1 MAAFAAHADAIIQC
15 HVVAKANDLVQ
26 RGWAIAN
33 QCCAFDGIAKLA
45 VLDQIGLGTAEH
57 EFARHDVDLPAAK
70 AFGEDTVF
78 DAAQQFGRVVI
89 AAAHECVGHARH
101 GCMGVAFAAA
111 IARGGN
117 AHQAG
122 VHAVL
127 HISAQYAVFD
137 QDIFL
142 RRRAFI
148 INRQR
153 TTAVHHGAIVDN
165 GHAGRGHALANLAG
179 KGTAALAVEIA
190 FKTMA
195 DGFMQQYARPAG
207 AKQHGHFASGRGD
220 RTQVGQRLRQCF
232 INGMFPFMIFK
243 QFVVQI
249 APAKTISAGFAAVAI
264 LRDDGD
270 IQSHQG
276 PHVRGD
282 KAVGAHDF
290 DDAPAARKADADL
303 RNAWVTGAGGGVD
316 LLAQRNLLREWHEF
330 KRIAVCI

>member
-33 QCCAFDGIAKLA
+33 QRRTLDRIAKLSI
-45 VLDQIGLGTAEH
+45 LDQISLGTAEH

-78 DAAQQFGRVVI
+78 DAAQQFGRVII
-89 AAAHECVGHARH
+89 ATAHKCIGHARH
-101 GCMGVAFAAA
+101 GCMGIAFAAT

-117 AHQAG
+117 THQAG

-127 HISAQYAVFD
+127 HIGAQYAVFD

-153 TTAVHHGAIVDN
+153 TTAVHHGAIIN
-165 GHAGRGHALANLAG
+165 NRHAGRGNALANLAG
-179 KGTAALAVEIA
+179 KSTAALAVEIA

-195 DGFMQQYARPAG
+195 DGFMQQHAGPAG
-207 AKQHGHFASGRGD
+207 PEQHGHFARGRGD
-220 RTQVGQRLRQCF
+220 RAQIGQRLRQRF
-232 INGMFPFMIFK
+232 INGMFPFMIFE

-249 APAKTISAGFAAVAI
+249 APAKTISAGFAAVAV

-270 IQSHQG
+270 IEAHQR
-276 PHVRGD
+276 PHVGGD
-282 KAVGAHDF
+282 KAIGAHDF
-290 DDAPAARKADADL
+290 DDAPAARKAHAHL
-303 RNAWVTGAGGGVD
+303 RDAWVTGAGGGVD
-316 LLAQRNLLREWHEF
+316 FLAQSDLLREWHEF